1 MTILILIC
9 EYIGILIIC
18 YNNIIRLN
26 ISDISIISMCIIA
39 FAIFANVGGGMLLSH
54 GFRMNV
60 AILRMKNITWQI
72 YAISSIMGTGASLV
86 SFSTTVLLAFD
97 LSIKRLV
104 ISLCL
109 IIWTYWVI
117 PMVYVIIFRM
127 NKEIKTSKIIPNTAL
142 GGVAQDGMMIVLVIF
157 CASYLPNM
165 FCTSMLYEGKRVEG
179 IILLGIF
186 LLITALDPVKFCLE
200 NNRNH
205 LIRQRKVVK
214 NIEMMG
220 EWKILRHEIMIQS
233 RQTCIAMFPYILIII
248 FCMIGKSY
256 KNDSL

>member
-1 MTILILIC
+1 
-9 EYIGILIIC
+9 
-18 YNNIIRLN
+18 
-26 ISDISIISMCIIA
+26 
-39 FAIFANVGGGMLLSH
+39 
-54 GFRMNV
+54 
-60 AILRMKNITWQI
+60 MKNITWQI

-165 FCTSMLYEGKRVEG
+165 FCTSMLYEGKRVKE
-179 IILLGIF
+179 
-186 LLITALDPVKFCLE
+186 
-200 NNRNH
+200 
-205 LIRQRKVVK
+205 
-214 NIEMMG
+214 
-220 EWKILRHEIMIQS
+220 
-233 RQTCIAMFPYILIII
+233 
-248 FCMIGKSY
+248 
-256 KNDSL
+256 